1 VPALP
6 EIMPHAAVAIDE
18 AVHEGQLNACH
29 DRLPA
34 GSRPTRCASRTTAG
48 TVAAVVGMYLASA
61 AFAGLADETRR
72 TRRNILE
79 RFREAHGDK
88 RIASIERKHVQALI
102 DAKAATPS
110 AARNLLAAIR
120 LLMQFA
126 IDAGIRADDPT
137 LGVKR
142 VKIKT
147 DGYATWTEDDIAAF
161 ERRHP
166 PGTMPR
172 LALALLLGTGQRR
185 SDVVRMGRQHVR
197 GDLIAVRQQKTGEPL
212 MIPIGDELR
221 AAIDAVPADRLIFL
235 TTARGEPFT
244 AAGFTNYFRKR
255 CKEAG
260 LSIGLSAHGLRKAMC
275 RRLAEAGCTE
285 KMIAAI
291 SGHRTLRMVQRYTD
305 AADQERLARAAIE
318 RLGND
323 RATNREGSIHK
334 PPSKRL
340 KLQGSNLA
348 MVGLA
353 ADDRTVMSPNLI
365 ILGRRRIIAP
375 NIGGG
380 SAAPS
385 IWHRLR
391 KRRHGGI
398 VRAGPVNDR
407 G

>member
-1 VPALP
+1 MARVKLP
-6 EIMPHAAVAIDE
+6 FVSSFVDRHGRVRHYFRKRGHRN
-18 AVHEGQLNACH
+18 V
-29 DRLPA
+29 RLPGFP
-34 GSRPTRCASRTTAG
+34 GSPEFMRAYEAAIGNVEPIVIGASRSKAG
-48 TVAAVVGMYLASA
+48 TVAAVVSMYLASA
-61 AFAGLADETRR
+61 VFAGLADETRR

-79 RFREAHGDK
+79 RFREAHCDK

-185 SDVVRMGRQHVR
+185 GDVVRMARPHVR

-212 MIPIGDELR
+212 MIPMGDELR

-260 LSIGLSAHGLRKAMC
+260 LAIGLSAHGLRKAVC

-291 SGHRTLRMVQRYTD
+291 SGHKTLRMVQRYTD

-318 RLGND
+318 QLKND
-323 RATNREGSIHK
+323 K
-334 PPSKRL
+334 PRGL
-340 KLQGSNLA
+340 DLQTA
-348 MVGLA
+348 
-353 ADDRTVMSPNLI
+353 
-365 ILGRRRIIAP
+365 
-375 NIGGG
+375 
-380 SAAPS
+380 
-385 IWHRLR
+385 
-391 KRRHGGI
+391 
-398 VRAGPVNDR
+398 
-407 G
+407 